1 MTEPVSVRDVVDGV
15 GAVSVAPGHAGVGVA
30 RLLPGAVD
38 VGVAEGEVLV
48 LVLCVILAAHLAVD
62 GGGLDGLSWHSRN
75 GLYRI

>member
-38 VGVAEGEVLV
+38 VGVSEGEVLV
-48 LVLCVILAAHLAVD
+48 LVLTVVLAGHHSGKSGADWLAHLSC
-62 GGGLDGLSWHSRN
+62 L
-75 GLYRI
+75 